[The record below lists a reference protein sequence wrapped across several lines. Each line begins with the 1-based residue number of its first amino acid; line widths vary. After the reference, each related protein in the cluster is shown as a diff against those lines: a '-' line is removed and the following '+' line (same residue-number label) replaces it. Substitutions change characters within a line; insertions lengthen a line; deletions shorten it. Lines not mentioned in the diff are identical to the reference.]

1 MVRKILI
8 TGTNRGLGFSLTKI
22 FLEKKDIVFTLNRTL
37 NTNLKELNEKFKD
50 NLFIFKVDVTN
61 EAKIQNIVQKISKI
75 TSSIDI
81 LINNAAVHLEEPAPD
96 LGEINLE
103 IIKKTFEINSI
114 APLNVI
120 NNFIE
125 LVKNSDIKLIVNI
138 SSEAG
143 SISNCRREREYG
155 YCMSKVALNMM
166 SQILQN
172 RLKNEE
178 IKVLAIHPGWFSSKM
193 GGEEAPI
200 TPDDAAKNVA
210 RIILKDWTLNDP
222 IFIDSKTGDRMNW

>member
-8 TGTNRGLGFSLTKI
+8 TGSNRGLGFSLTKI
-22 FLEKKDIVFTLNRTL
+22 FLEKRDIVFTLNRTL
-37 NTNLKELNEKFKD
+37 NTNLKELNERYKD
-50 NLFIFKVDVTN
+50 RLFIFKIDVTN

-75 TSSIDI
+75 TTSIDI
-81 LINNAAVHLEEPAPD
+81 LINNAAVHLEQPAPD

-143 SISNCRREREYG
+143 SISNCWREREYG
-155 YCMSKVALNMM
+155 YCMSKAALNMM

-193 GGEEAPI
+193 GGEAAPI

-210 RIILKDWTLNDP
+210 RTILKDWTLNDP

>member
-1 MVRKILI
+1 NLNISTNNCHSIL
-8 TGTNRGLGFSLTKI
+8 L
-22 FLEKKDIVFTLNRTL
+22 FLRDI
-37 NTNLKELNEKFKD
+37 
-50 NLFIFKVDVTN
+50 
-61 EAKIQNIVQKISKI
+61 QKISKI

-143 SISNCRREREYG
+143 SISNCWREREYG
-155 YCMSKVALNMM
+155 YCMSKAALNMM

-172 RLKNEE
+172 RLNIEK

-200 TPDDAAKNVA
+200 TPDDAAKDVA
-210 RIILKDWTLNDP
+210 KTILKDWTLNDP